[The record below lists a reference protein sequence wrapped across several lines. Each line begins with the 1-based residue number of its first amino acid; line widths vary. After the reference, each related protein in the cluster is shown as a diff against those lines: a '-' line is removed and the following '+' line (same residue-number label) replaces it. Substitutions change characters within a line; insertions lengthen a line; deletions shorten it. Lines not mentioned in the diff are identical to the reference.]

1 MAYEIDDFI
10 REALSQG
17 ASKIDI
23 STALKQ
29 EGWLDDEVKTALD
42 SFGDTTIAGI
52 PVPRRKTYT
61 SAKEGFVYMLTFLTL
76 YISAFHFGNL
86 IFDFINKAYPD
97 QLEMFYDLAS
107 IRFSVSSL
115 IVAYPLYL
123 WLTITTR
130 KSIAKNPSKQ
140 RSKVRKWLIYFT
152 LFIAAAT
159 IIGDL
164 IALLVA
170 LLGGELSLRFILKVA
185 TILVIAGLI
194 FGYYRWELGH
204 DEEKS

>member
-10 REALSQG
+10 RDALSKG
-17 ASKIDI
+17 VSKTDI
-23 STALKQ
+23 STALKH
-29 EGWLDDEVKTALD
+29 EGWPDEEVKAALA
-42 SFGDTTIAGI
+42 SFGDTIIGGI

-86 IFDFINKAYPD
+86 MFDFINKAYPD
-97 QLEMFYDLAS
+97 KLGMYYDLAS

-130 KSIAKNPSKQ
+130 KSIAQNPAKQ
-140 RSKVRKWLIYFT
+140 RSKVRKWLIYLT

-164 IALLVA
+164 IALIVA

-185 TILVIAGLI
+185 TMLLIASMI
-194 FGYYRWELGH
+194 FGYYRWELGQ
-204 DEEKS
+204 DEEAP